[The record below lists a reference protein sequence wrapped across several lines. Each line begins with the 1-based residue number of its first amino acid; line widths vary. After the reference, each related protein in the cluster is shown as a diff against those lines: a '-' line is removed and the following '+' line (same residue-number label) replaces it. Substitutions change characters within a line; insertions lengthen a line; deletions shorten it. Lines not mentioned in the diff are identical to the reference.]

1 MQASPLQMTEPQP
14 QDELPTR
21 WEIELEF
28 VQSLANTQYLTY
40 LAQLGYFKDES
51 FLNYLNYLNYW
62 KQPSFAK
69 FLVYPDCLHIL
80 TLLQS
85 EQFRN
90 EILNPNFTN
99 VLYNDMTEYWKE
111 PLFKDEKEREREKEL
126 EKEKKMK
133 LTEAH
138 FSPSSA
144 QNTANPSA
152 SPESKASAPPS
163 TLPPGPNNTAA
174 SVSQPP
180 EA

>member
-1 MQASPLQMTEPQP
+1 MSTSEE
-14 QDELPTR
+14 DLPTR

-80 TLLQS
+80 TLLQN

-99 VLYNDMTEYWKE
+99 LLYNDMAEYWKE
-111 PLFKDEKEREREKEL
+111 PLFKDEKERERERVL
-126 EKEKKMK
+126 EKEKRSK
-133 LTEAH
+133 LPTG
-138 FSPSSA
+138 SPSSSSLV
-144 QNTANPSA
+144 NTANPSA
-152 SPESKASAPPS
+152 SPEAKPFVPPPAITPASD
-163 TLPPGPNNTAA
+163 AA
-174 SVSQPP
+174 IPATTKNQPP
-180 EA
+180 NHP